1 MRTRDGLVLGLWL
14 ALVGTAQGLLLEH
27 GTTAGDPGH
36 PQPTLPRELARA
48 VGAEPGQ
55 PLLLLAAHPQCP
67 CLPASLDE
75 LERVLAS
82 TQASLRVLLHTP
94 SEQPAAWHAER
105 DRRVRA
111 RLPAQSVLDDRDG
124 TLAQRFGLATS
135 GHVLLYDQHGRLR
148 FCGGIT
154 AGRGHAGANSASQS
168 LIAAL
173 DDLGRTGK
181 PVVTTAVFGC
191 PLRADSD
198 AHDCCQP
205 R

>member
-27 GTTAGDPGH
+27 STTAGDPGH
-36 PQPTLPRELARA
+36 PLPTLPRELATA
-48 VGAEPGQ
+48 LGAEPGQ

-75 LERVLAS
+75 LERVRAG
-82 TQASLRVLLHTP
+82 TDVPLRVLLHTP
-94 SEQPAAWHAER
+94 STQPIAWDADG

-111 RLPAQSVLDDRDG
+111 RLPGGSVLDDRDG
-124 TLAQRFGLATS
+124 TLTLQLGLATS
-135 GHVLLYDQHGRLR
+135 GHVLLYDGHGRLR

-154 AGRGHAGANSASQS
+154 AGRGHAGANTASQR
-168 LIAAL
+168 LADAL
-173 DDLGRTGK
+173 DDLAHAGK

-198 AHDCCQP
+198 AHDCCQT